1 MENIQNINIDIMNNK
16 IYEYI
21 YAKQWDEGRIVVFN
35 VTDDNQSVNVGNF
48 VMFEMKK
55 PDGHVVLYSCPIEDG
70 KAKVIL
76 SMQMTACAGKIPY
89 QLNIYS
95 EAQPVPNPGDP
106 VNPTARSGDLISTV
120 TGYMIVEE
128 SVVQPEDVESSDEF
142 NVISDMAQTLGEV
155 ADILANDGQVII
167 DAANDSILNAK
178 ISKSYAV
185 GGTDYPHGSQSDTND
200 NSKYYYEQ
208 TRHIYE
214 TCFLSDSVVLSASNW
229 NSSTLTQTVNVAN
242 IIADEALQFVLI
254 NPASASAQEFVNCGV
269 TKSQQG
275 NGTLT
280 FKCSQIP
287 VNDLDVYIMVQS
299 TNSYGGILTSNT
311 IYSQTEP
318 DPLFHKENDYWCC
331 AYD

>member
-106 VNPTARSGDLISTV
+106 VDPTAQSGDLISTV

-142 NVISDMAQTLGEV
+142 NVVSDMAQTLGEV
-155 ADILANDGQVII
+155 ADILANDGAAII
-167 DAANDSILNAK
+167 QAAQDSFEYSE

-185 GGTDYPHGSQSDTND
+185 GGTDYQHDGQPDTYD
-200 NSKYYYEQ
+200 NSKYYCEQ
-208 TRHIYE
+208 TKQVYNTAYFAKTITLE
-214 TCFLSDSVVLSASNW
+214 VSEWDNQTNTQDVVATGVIDDDQQQFIMVRPVEESL
-229 NSSTLTQTVNVAN
+229 VEYHDCNVMC
-242 IIADEALQFVLI
+242 VH
-254 NPASASAQEFVNCGV
+254 
-269 TKSQQG
+269 QG
-275 NGTLT
+275 DDYLT
-280 FKCSQIP
+280 FHCDTIP
-287 VNDLDVYIMVQS
+287 QNDLDVYIMVQT
-299 TNSYGGILTSNT
+299 TNAFDGVNTSNI
-311 IYSQTEP
+311 IYRQTEP
-318 DPLFHKENDYWCC
+318 EPNQNRQGDFWVCSYE
-331 AYD
+331 

>member
-106 VNPTARSGDLISTV
+106 VDPTAQSGDLISTV

-142 NVISDMAQTLGEV
+142 NNLVEFAEDLGHIADVIR
-155 ADILANDGQVII
+155 NDGQAIL
-167 DAANDSILNAK
+167 DARDEAELNAK
-178 ISKSYAV
+178 KSQSYAV
-185 GGTDYPHGSQSDTND
+185 GGTDYPHEGEPDTYD

-208 TRHIYE
+208 TRQIYDSA
-214 TCFLSDSVVLSASNW
+214 FLAKSITLEASNW
-229 NSSTLTQTVNVAN
+229 DNQTNTQQVSVSG
-242 IIADEALQFVLI
+242 IISDMQHQFISVR
-254 NPASASAQEFVNCGV
+254 PDAASAAEYNSCNVSFV
-269 TKSQQG
+269 QQG
-275 NGTLT
+275 QNYLVFYCNT
-280 FKCSQIP
+280 IP
-287 VNDLDVYIMVQS
+287 QNDLGVYVMVQN
-299 TNSYGGILTSNT
+299 TNAYDGVIISNI

-318 DPLFHKENDYWCC
+318 TSEQHKQHDYWTCS
-331 AYD
+331 YT